1 MKKIYLIL
9 ITVLLFNCSAEAQLK
24 TKENDVMYYE
34 EVVEINKSASEIHD
48 AVEEFLALSSNN
60 SNYTIKLNQSDKII
74 SKGVLSVV
82 GKTKLGVTLKVEF
95 KDYKYKLLIDPISW
109 SNKSLF
115 TKSMHF
121 DRNKAKKMQ
130 KEMYLKSGLS
140 EKKYQ
145 KIKKSREV
153 SKGTGVYSGRKQVT
167 LLQDIGF
174 CGGCGRKLTS
184 GSNKSSR
191 FYQCRGYWRRYRSTK
206 IDETLCSSKRTIR
219 LDLADELIW
228 NTVLDVLTTSHLYKE
243 TVKQALLPDESSQKE
258 RDSEQSNA
266 KKQIKRL
273 TKQLAKVDAAIVSN
287 MTNKALVD
295 DTSRIEKVI
304 TQLQEQELQLKA
316 DIERHQ
322 SALEKASSTSQWINW
337 VRAFGE
343 KIESLKTAKN
353 MSEEEK
359 NKLFYKNAAKIYKIN

>member
-9 ITVLLFNCSAEAQLK
+9 ITVLLFNYSAEAQLK

-145 KIKKSREV
+145 KKDD
-153 SKGTGVYSGRKQVT
+153 SGE
-167 LLQDIGF
+167 
-174 CGGCGRKLTS
+174 
-184 GSNKSSR
+184 
-191 FYQCRGYWRRYRSTK
+191 
-206 IDETLCSSKRTIR
+206 ID
-219 LDLADELIW
+219 
-228 NTVLDVLTTSHLYKE
+228 
-243 TVKQALLPDESSQKE
+243 
-258 RDSEQSNA
+258 
-266 KKQIKRL
+266 
-273 TKQLAKVDAAIVSN
+273 
-287 MTNKALVD
+287 
-295 DTSRIEKVI
+295 
-304 TQLQEQELQLKA
+304 A
-316 DIERHQ
+316 DIDQFIEMQ
-322 SALEKASSTSQWINW
+322 KKIYTKASS
-337 VRAFGE
+337 
-343 KIESLKTAKN
+343 KIISFTETLKEFVVNHKSSLKN
-353 MSEEEK
+353 DW
-359 NKLFYKNAAKIYKIN
+359 